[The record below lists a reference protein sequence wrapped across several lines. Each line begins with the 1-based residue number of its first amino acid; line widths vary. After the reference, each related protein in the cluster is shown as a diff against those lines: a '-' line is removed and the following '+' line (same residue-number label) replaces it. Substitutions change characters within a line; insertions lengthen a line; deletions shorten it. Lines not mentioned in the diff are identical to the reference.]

1 MVTIFSIHDKFCV
14 SYSSKFL
21 FRVCVQKVADF
32 AVLEGAAVAVQA
44 DKVATPPPPQKEETQ
59 AMAITYSIYV
69 NLWQT
74 IGWGLREIIPLNL
87 GCGGFV

>member
-44 DKVATPPPPQKEETQ
+44 DKVATPPERRNASNDFGQCI
-59 AMAITYSIYV
+59 AGRYS
-69 NLWQT
+69 
-74 IGWGLREIIPLNL
+74 
-87 GCGGFV
+87 